1 MDIENKIDQTSE
13 KKSALR
19 VVVHSFFVVP
29 FIIAIFAVL
38 IFLVTRIMTAEPN
51 TAQDYLEDVKIG
63 GATKRWQ
70 GAFELSKILS
80 NPEMVPNDDRFVN
93 EMINTFE
100 YAINDRD
107 IRIRQFLAIAMGATG
122 DKRYVETIIKA
133 LDQNDN
139 EIIMA
144 CAFAL
149 GNLKDNRAVE
159 HLLELLDSGD
169 PQVRLQ
175 SVIALGKIEDPR
187 STMALEKMLADIEPN
202 VRWDAAVALAKQ
214 KNSSGRRII
223 LDLLDRKYL
232 NSFSNIDKVEQVQAM
247 MVAINV
253 APLIQ
258 DSDLKASLLGL
269 RESDSNLKIRE
280 AARTALLNFEE

>member
-1 MDIENKIDQTSE
+1 MDIENKIDKTSE

-38 IFLVTRIMTAEPN
+38 IFLDTRIMTAEPN

-80 NPEMVPNDDRFVN
+80 NPEMVPNDDRFVT

-149 GNLKDNRAVE
+149 GNLKDNRAVD

>member
-80 NPEMVPNDDRFVN
+80 NPKMVPNDDRFVT

-107 IRIRQFLAIAMGATG
+107 VRIRQFLAIAMGATG

-139 EIIMA
+139 ETIMA

-159 HLLELLDSGD
+159 HLLDLLDSGD

>member
-80 NPEMVPNDDRFVN
+80 NPKMVPNDDRFVN

-175 SVIALGKIEDPR
+175 SVIDLGKIEDPR
-187 STMALEKMLADIEPN
+187 STKALEKMLADIEPN

>member
-1 MDIENKIDQTSE
+1 MDIENNIDQNPQ

-80 NPEMVPNDDRFVN
+80 NPKMVPKDNRFVT
-93 EMINTFE
+93 EMITTFE
-100 YAINDRD
+100 YAINARD
-107 IRIRQFLAIAMGATG
+107 LRIRQFLAIAMGATG

-149 GNLKDNRAVE
+149 GNLKDNRAVV
-159 HLLELLDSGD
+159 HLLGLLDSPD

-175 SVIALGKIEDPR
+175 SVIALGKINDPN
-187 STMALEKMLADIEPN
+187 STLPLEKMLADIEPN
-202 VRWDAAVALAKQ
+202 VRWDAAIALAKQ

-258 DSDLKASLLGL
+258 DSDLKQSLLEL
-269 RESDSNLKIRE
+269 KERDSNLKIRE
-280 AARTALLNFEE
+280 AARIALLNFE

>member
-1 MDIENKIDQTSE
+1 MDIENKIDKTSE

-80 NPEMVPNDDRFVN
+80 NPKMVPNDDRFVT

>member
-1 MDIENKIDQTSE
+1 MDIENKIDKTSE

-149 GNLKDNRAVE
+149 GNLKDNRAVD